1 MAEQIA
7 EQEAVK
13 VNFEDEQSV
22 LKAKMTGKILKEVR
36 ARIAKLGNSEFAAVA
51 DQPMLRQMW
60 EQIQDLRAEMNEAKK
75 AAAAEAAKPYLETIE
90 QVEKRYAMLLKL
102 SSSN

>member
-1 MAEQIA
+1 MAENIEDSGTGQ
-7 EQEAVK
+7 VD
-13 VNFEDEQSV
+13 FRDEQSV

-36 ARIAKLGNSEFAAVA
+36 ARISQLGNSEFAAVA
-51 DQPMLRQMW
+51 DQPMLKQLW

-75 AAAAEAAKPYLETIE
+75 AAAAEAAKPYMETIE
-90 QVEKRYAMLLKL
+90 QAEKRYAMLLKL